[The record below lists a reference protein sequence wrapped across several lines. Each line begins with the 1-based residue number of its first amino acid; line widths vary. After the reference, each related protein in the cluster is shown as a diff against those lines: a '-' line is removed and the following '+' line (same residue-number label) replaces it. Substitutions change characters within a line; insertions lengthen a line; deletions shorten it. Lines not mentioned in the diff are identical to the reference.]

1 RRAGGDETLIH
12 EELRKL
18 APLAFVDFGRTKI
31 EDPVPG
37 EDEHETLLSVG
48 VGTIFE
54 IGSNFSG
61 AIYYGHPLEDTT
73 TTRQG
78 KGRVNASAMIRW

>member
-1 RRAGGDETLIH
+1 
-12 EELRKL
+12 
-18 APLAFVDFGRTKI
+18 
-31 EDPVPG
+31 VPG

-73 TTRQG
+73 TTHKG